1 MICSEAIP
9 NLCDCYPAG
18 TPRANISLLYET
30 LPRSK
35 IPVGVRFIRN
45 DKCIFNSALLVII
58 CCEKYISL
66 TSFSTGDMGG
76 IRLRA
81 SVKTVVIVTHDRK
94 KRG

>member
-1 MICSEAIP
+1 MGFFEES
-9 NLCDCYPAG
+9 
-18 TPRANISLLYET
+18 
-30 LPRSK
+30 
-35 IPVGVRFIRN
+35 
-45 DKCIFNSALLVII
+45 II

-66 TSFSTGDMGG
+66 TSFGTGDMGG